1 MKTKMGYHM
10 KRFLTGL
17 LAACVA
23 FSASGATLNPIQ
35 LLSPAGST
43 SGQSITSTGPSS
55 PPAWSNVGNGVPN
68 YGVTQYGALC
78 NGTTNDAPAIQN
90 AINAAQTAGGGLIVF
105 PPGKTCDI
113 SSTLNITANNVILDC
128 PSGSNNPNT
137 NGPFIFGTS
146 GCALKWTGAAAG
158 AMVGIVAPSGSTSDL
173 PLQGDG
179 AIGMTFNG
187 NGGLAGDGLFMQTL
201 DAGLFLN
208 DAFYNFSGSTTIEL
222 GTITVTNSN
231 FNTQA
236 TADSQWNLF
245 DGIYIQNYIGAGG
258 VTASPSSG
266 MTFDAYAGGGAL
278 TVNASL
284 NTVRNVDM
292 GLGAGATGIVMK
304 GDTNRFYN
312 IVISAFA
319 STAPSVDFQIQQN
332 GAQYFTGS
340 SNDFHGFVANN
351 AVLARGQTSYPGCT
365 SAFAAYTSFTCT
377 NGDTFDGV
385 DDGNGTPAPTIEP
398 GAQVMWRTQNGSS
411 VGQVFGPIAMGENQ
425 TDSLGAGG
433 AIASTTTLQ
442 VRNSGGDHI
451 RLDNAGGTV
460 TWGITFDGSNDLEF
474 VPHAGASGAVSFAG
488 GAIIPNTTSGIRGT
502 TLGDSANVGSVG
514 EIISNSTAGVSLPNN
529 TITTAASISLTAG
542 DWDVTGAVTFVP
554 AGGTTNTG
562 HTVGIST
569 NPAAYPTANTGG
581 FMAYN
586 YSDPTGFGSTL
597 PTPTTRLNLTATTTV
612 YLVTQAPFSGGTET
626 VSGFIRAR
634 RVR

>member
-1 MKTKMGYHM
+1 
-10 KRFLTGL
+10 
-17 LAACVA
+17 
-23 FSASGATLNPIQ
+23 
-35 LLSPAGST
+35 
-43 SGQSITSTGPSS
+43 
-55 PPAWSNVGNGVPN
+55 
-68 YGVTQYGALC
+68 
-78 NGTTNDAPAIQN
+78 
-90 AINAAQTAGGGLIVF
+90 
-105 PPGKTCDI
+105 
-113 SSTLNITANNVILDC
+113 
-128 PSGSNNPNT
+128 
-137 NGPFIFGTS
+137 
-146 GCALKWTGAAAG
+146 
-158 AMVGIVAPSGSTSDL
+158 MVGIVAPSGSTSDL

-187 NGGLAGDGLFMQTL
+187 NGGLAGDGLFIQTL

-312 IVISAFA
+312 IVISAFS

-411 VGQVFGPIAMGENQ
+411 IGQVFGPIAMGDNQ

-433 AIASTTTLQ
+433 AIASTTSLQ
-442 VRNSGGDHI
+442 IRNSAADHI

-460 TWGITFDGSNDLEF
+460 TWGITFDGANDLAF
-474 VPHAGASGAVSFAG
+474 IPHAGASGAVSFAG
-488 GAIIPNTTSGIRGT
+488 GAIIPNTASGIRGT
-502 TLGDSANVGSVG
+502 TIGDSANVGSDG
-514 EIISNSTAGVSLPNN
+514 EIITNASTGASLTSLSPANV
-529 TITTAASISLTAG
+529 ASISLTAG
-542 DWDVTGAVTFVP
+542 DWDVSGIVTYVA
-554 AGGTTNTG
+554 AGGTTITG
-562 HTVGIST
+562 QSAGIST
-569 NPAAYPTANTGG
+569 TSATFAAANTGTSTT
-581 FMAYN
+581 FN
-586 YSDPTGFGSTL
+586 YTNPVGFGSAI
-597 PTPTTRLNLTATTTV
+597 PTNPTRINITSTTTV
-612 YLVTQAPFSGGTET
+612 YLLAQATFSGGTAT
-626 VSGFIRAR
+626 ANGFIRAR